1 MFDFG
6 WAELFLIGLI
16 LLLVIGPKDIPN
28 IMYQGGK
35 MMRHLGYMRF
45 ALSQQ
50 FEDFMQA
57 QDAKEHGHAEP
68 EKENRSAEPEKESF
82 EMNANNPFFV
92 EADEEADTDGEAL
105 FPSSCDDVDK
115 KGPRDD

>member
-1 MFDFG
+1 MLDFG

-35 MMRHLGYMRF
+35 LMRRLGYMRF

-50 FEDFMQA
+50 FDDFMQA
-57 QDAKEHGHAEP
+57 QDAKDNQSP
-68 EKENRSAEPEKESF
+68 EEDNKPL
-82 EMNANNPFFV
+82 EMDADNPFFV
-92 EADEEADTDGEAL
+92 EADEEADTDGDDL
-105 FPSSCDDVDK
+105 FPKASPDTNK
-115 KGPRDD
+115 KEPRDE